1 MGKPSWHGLCSSE
14 GVSNDLHHT
23 LTGQGFGL
31 FVQPTGAVRQL
42 RLGQAA
48 CRGVGSWHV
57 TFSKSTSVA
66 QLGRAAVRRRAACRG
81 FESRRKHS
89 VRKDRLRSPA
99 ERGGLQA
106 QGTGPAHHAL
116 GHLGA
121 PAGGVD
127 LLAPASGAACAVL
140 ARPMWRSNKVWPLH
154 LCCGQI
160 RSEAPPC
167 RKRLPVAPL

>member
-1 MGKPSWHGLCSSE
+1 
-14 GVSNDLHHT
+14 
-23 LTGQGFGL
+23 
-31 FVQPTGAVRQL
+31 
-42 RLGQAA
+42 
-48 CRGVGSWHV
+48 
-57 TFSKSTSVA
+57 
-66 QLGRAAVRRRAACRG
+66 
-81 FESRRKHS
+81 
-89 VRKDRLRSPA
+89 
-99 ERGGLQA
+99 
-106 QGTGPAHHAL
+106 
-116 GHLGA
+116 LGA